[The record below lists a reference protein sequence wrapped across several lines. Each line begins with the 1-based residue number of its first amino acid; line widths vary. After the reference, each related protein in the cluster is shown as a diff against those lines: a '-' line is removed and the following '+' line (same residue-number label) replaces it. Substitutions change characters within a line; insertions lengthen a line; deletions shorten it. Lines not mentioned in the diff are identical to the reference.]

1 MFLPSIKNEE
11 NKIKISNKEENQDK
25 INKMEEEISQKE
37 KEFLDEKEKLSN
49 TIFTLKQIEKEHEKE
64 KILLEN
70 YFNEKLNILKLE
82 NIRLHQSK
90 KIIN

>member
-1 MFLPSIKNEE
+1 MFFPSIRNED
-11 NKIKISNKEENQDK
+11 NKIQICIKEDVEDK
-25 INKMEEEISQKE
+25 INNIEDQTSKKE
-37 KEFLDEKEKLSN
+37 KEFCDEKEKVSSTVF
-49 TIFTLKQIEKEHEKE
+49 TIKIEKEHEKE

-90 KIIN
+90 QILN